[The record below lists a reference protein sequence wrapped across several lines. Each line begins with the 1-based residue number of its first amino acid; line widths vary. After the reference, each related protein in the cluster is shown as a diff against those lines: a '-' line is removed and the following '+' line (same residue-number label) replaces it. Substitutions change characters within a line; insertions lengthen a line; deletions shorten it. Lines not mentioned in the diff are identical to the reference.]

1 MTMSLRPPTGTPRVL
16 FGDGVQ
22 GTVRRRGESVQHALK
37 RELRGLAVLGGG
49 IALAVALAAIIASA
63 GPKLA
68 LLMLI
73 LSSVATAVALYPA
86 LGAYLLIGITPLV
99 AGIDRGAAIPIL
111 RPNEALLLIVAVAL
125 GVRVALSVKAT
136 AWPRLRLSRL
146 DVAILLVAVTSSVVP
161 LVWMALRGR
170 LIEQDDVFYSIMVWK
185 YYAVFLVFRAAVRS
199 VAEVRACLWL
209 SLTSATIVATLA
221 ILQSLGHLGGVGAF
235 LSAHYAPYG
244 NVAAVTNHRGG
255 STLGLPIAVA
265 DLMTFNI
272 AIAVGLLKCRSTL
285 RPLLFAMASL
295 FVAGVFAA
303 GEFSGLIAL
312 LLGAVAIALVTRQVR
327 YLGLLPATA
336 GVAALVLRSVIERRL
351 NGFQSPSGLPMS
363 WEGRLHNLENYFFPQ
378 LFSGENWIL
387 GVRPAARVVSRTL
400 ATGYI
405 WIESGYTWLLWA
417 GGVPLLGSFFYFLWA
432 AGREALA
439 VVRAREDAVSAAA
452 LAVVTALTVI
462 GVLMIIDPHLTY
474 RGSADLLFALLGI
487 IAAGRTMP
495 TRGTRTP

>member
-1 MTMSLRPPTGTPRVL
+1 VH
-16 FGDGVQ
+16 

-37 RELRGLAVLGGG
+37 SELRGPAVLGGG

-68 LLMLI
+68 MLMLI
-73 LSSVATAVALYPA
+73 ISSVATAVALYPA
-86 LGAYLLIGITPLV
+86 FGAYLLIGITPLV

-161 LVWMALRGR
+161 LAWIALRGR
-170 LIEQDDVFYSIMVWK
+170 PIEQDDVLYSIMVWK
-185 YYAVFLVFRAAVRS
+185 YYVVFLVFRAAVRS

-221 ILQSLGHLGGVGAF
+221 ILQSLGHLGVGAF

-244 NVAAVTNHRGG
+244 NVAAVNNNRGG

-295 FVAGVFAA
+295 FVIGVFAA

-312 LLGAVAIALVTRQVR
+312 LLSAVAIALVTRQVR
-327 YLGLLPATA
+327 YLGLLPAAA

-351 NGFQSPSGLPMS
+351 HGFQSPSGLPTS

-387 GVRPAARVVSRTL
+387 GVRPAARVVSRTM

-432 AGREALA
+432 AGREALS

-487 IAAGRTMP
+487 TAAGRSMP
-495 TRGTRTP
+495 TRGMRTP